1 MLHKRKRKTNLK
13 AIEPCSITIKLE
25 KYSDE
30 FKTFLTDSPEESKEG
45 GIDFMVPTKELQK
58 NCGNLRNYLNSI
70 R

>member
-1 MLHKRKRKTNLK
+1 MFHF
-13 AIEPCSITIKLE
+13 TIKQE